1 MFEQPIDVLLYRD
14 LEVRQ
19 LGRQVEVAVQQLRA
33 GDFRAADARKLRGT
47 ALYRARLDDRNRLLF
62 KFGEHAGRRVLLV
75 LEVVHNHDYARS
87 RFLAGGEARDEDFEA
102 VPAVP
107 AGSAAG
113 GWKDLEAERMAYLDP
128 AATVFHYLDKPLSF
142 DHAQSAVFG
151 TPLPLI
157 VVGSAGS
164 GKTALT
170 LEKLKT
176 LPGHGLYLTRS
187 GFLVDSAR
195 SLYYAHGYANDGQE
209 VDFLSLAELVETI
222 QVPAGREA
230 RWPDFAAWF
239 ARHQGAFKLREPHRV
254 FEEVTGVLT
263 GSAEAGPYL
272 REEEYLSLGVRQS
285 IFLGEERRTVYRVFE
300 RWRAHQREHGLF
312 DRNVAAWERRSLAAE
327 RYDFLVIDEVQD
339 VTPVELRLALATL
352 KDKTAFLL
360 CGDSNQIVHPNLFSW
375 ARVKSLFHDAR
386 GRRGEPSPL
395 DRIHV
400 LSANYRNTRAV
411 TALANRLLL
420 VKQRRFGS
428 VDRESNYLVECVS
441 GEDGRVELLADGP
454 QVRAQL
460 EARTRRSAR
469 TAVLVL
475 RDEDK
480 PAARAIF
487 STPLLFSVQ
496 EAKGLEYDN
505 VVLFDVV
512 NGASREFRECAAGV
526 EPTDLEGGP
535 EYARARDKTDK
546 SLDAY
551 KFYVNA
557 LYVAMTRAVK
567 SLVVVEADPGH
578 PLLALLAFGQAQDR
592 VELAAQES
600 SREEWQREARR
611 LELQGKAEQAERIRR
626 DILEVRPVPWPVADA
641 AALAGLQA
649 RALGPGP
656 VDRAAQ
662 QLLFEFAVTYDV
674 PALLPRLVAAG
685 FRHARKAESGL
696 AYIEDTHYAE
706 YRQRRSARLQD
717 QLRAHGLDFRNPLNE
732 TPLMVAARLGRHDL
746 VAELLALG
754 ADAEAT
760 DTAGRTALR
769 VALAAWLGQRGIKA
783 AAFRRVWEQL
793 ATAPLKVKL
802 GGRMVKL
809 DPTTGEWFLVQLALV
824 QLRRKMEGAVREGG
838 IPVLDAPGLAR
849 LVADL
854 PPGTLADYRRRREY
868 LSSLLAKNELGA
880 SNPYG
885 RRLFQRVR
893 RGAYAL
899 CPALEVDVK
908 GEWVPVGELMG
919 LPALFEAIGPEAAP
933 TVKWM
938 ADVRASLAAP
948 AAAEQDAQG
957 AAAVHGSSTATSD
970 SGGPREEQG
979 AGGSQ
984 GQPGA

>member
-1 MFEQPIDVLLYRD
+1 MFAQPLDVLLYRD

-19 LGRQVEVAVQQLRA
+19 LGRQVDRAVEQLRA
-33 GDFRAADARKLRGT
+33 GDFRAADARKLKGT

-62 KFGEHAGRRVLLV
+62 KFGEYGGRRVLLV
-75 LEVVHNHDYARS
+75 LEVVHNHEYARS
-87 RFLAGGEARDEDFEA
+87 RFLGGREPREEDFEA
-102 VPAVP
+102 LPIDASAHASP
-107 AGSAAG
+107 PGSWQG
-113 GWKDLEAERMAYLDP
+113 VEAERMAYLNP
-128 AATVFHYLDKPLSF
+128 ASTALHVLDKPLSF
-142 DHAQSAVFG
+142 DDAQAAVVAM
-151 TPLPLI
+151 PLPLI
-157 VVGSAGS
+157 VIGSAGS

-187 GFLVDSAR
+187 SYLVESAR
-195 SLYYAHGYANDGQE
+195 SLYYAQHYANDGQE
-209 VDFLSLAELVETI
+209 VDFLSLAELLQTI

-230 RWPDFAAWF
+230 RWKDFADWF
-239 ARHQGAFKLREPHRV
+239 SRHRAAFKLREPHRIY
-254 FEEVTGVLT
+254 EEVTGVLT
-263 GSAEAGPYL
+263 GSAEAGPHL
-272 REEEYLSLGVRQS
+272 SEDEYLALGVRQS
-285 IFLGEERRTVYRVFE
+285 IFLGEERRTVYRIFE
-300 RWRAHQREHGLF
+300 QWLAHLRDQGLF
-312 DRNVAAWERRSLAAE
+312 DANVTAWERRSLATE

-339 VTPVELRLALATL
+339 VTPVELSLALATL
-352 KDKTAFLL
+352 KDKGAFLL

-375 ARVKSLFHDAR
+375 ARVKSLFHGAG
-386 GRRGEPSPL
+386 GRPGGPSPL

-441 GEDGRVELLADGP
+441 DEEGRVELLADGP
-454 QVRAQL
+454 QVRAEL

-469 TAVLVL
+469 TAVVVL

-480 PAARAIF
+480 PAARAAF

-496 EAKGLEYDN
+496 EAKGLEYEN
-505 VVLFDVV
+505 VVLFNLVS
-512 NGASREFRECAAGV
+512 GAAREFRECAGGV
-526 EPTDLEGGP
+526 EPAELTGGL
-535 EYARARDKTDK
+535 EYARARDKSDK

-567 SLVVVEADPGH
+567 SLVVIEADLGH
-578 PLLALLAFGQAQDR
+578 PLLALLAVDQASTN
-592 VELAAQES
+592 VELAAEES

-626 DILEVRPVPWPVADA
+626 DILEVQSVPWGVADG
-641 AALAGLQA
+641 AALAALQA
-649 RALGPGP
+649 KALGPGP
-656 VDRAAQ
+656 IDQAAQ

-674 PALLPRLVAAG
+674 AALLPRLVATG
-685 FRHARKAESGL
+685 FRHARKPESGR
-696 AYIEDTHYAE
+696 AYIEETHYAE
-706 YRQRRSARLQD
+706 YRTRRSRRLQD

-746 VAELLALG
+746 VGELLSQG

-769 VALAAWLGQRGIKA
+769 VALASWLDERVKP
-783 AAFRRVWEQL
+783 AAFQQVWEQL

-802 GGRMVKL
+802 GERMVKL
-809 DPTTGEWFLVQLALV
+809 DPTTAEWFLVQLCLV
-824 QLRRKMEGAVREGG
+824 QIRRLVGGGDIQGALPL
-838 IPVLDAPGLAR
+838 IDAPSLAR

-854 PPGTLADYRRRREY
+854 PPGTLAAYRRRREY
-868 LSSLLAKNELGA
+868 LSSVLSKNEVG
-880 SNPYG
+880 STNSYG

-899 CPALEVDVK
+899 CPALEVEVK
-908 GEWVPVGELMG
+908 GAWVPVGDLMG

-933 TVKWM
+933 VARWM
-938 ADVRASLAAP
+938 AEARAAGVPP
-948 AAAEQDAQG
+948 AAS
-957 AAAVHGSSTATSD
+957 VKGS
-970 SGGPREEQG
+970 PLPL
-979 AGGSQ
+979 AG
-984 GQPGA
+984 

>member
-1 MFEQPIDVLLYRD
+1 MFDHPIDVLLYRD

-19 LGRQVEVAVQQLRA
+19 LGRQVELAVQQLRA
-33 GDFRAADARKLRGT
+33 GDFRAADARKLKGT

-62 KFGEHAGRRVLLV
+62 KFGGHGGRRVLLV

-87 RFLAGGEARDEDFEA
+87 RFLGGGEPREEEFEA
-102 VPAVP
+102 VPPGP
-107 AGSAAG
+107 AADGSPG
-113 GWKDLEAERMAYLDP
+113 EDWKGLQVERMAYLNP
-128 AATVFHYLDKPLSF
+128 ASTVLHVLDKALSF
-142 DHAQSAVFG
+142 DDAQSAVFD

-157 VVGSAGS
+157 VIGSAGS

-187 GFLVDSAR
+187 SFLVESAR
-195 SLYYAHGYANDGQE
+195 SLYYAHRYANDGQQ

-222 QVPAGREA
+222 QVPSGRQA
-230 RWPDFAAWF
+230 RWPDFAAWCS
-239 ARHQGAFKLREPHRV
+239 RHHGAFQLREPHRI

-263 GSAEAGPYL
+263 GSAETGPHL
-272 REEEYLSLGVRQS
+272 REDEYLALGVRQS
-285 IFLGEERRTVYRVFE
+285 IFLGEERRTVYRIFE
-300 RWRAHQREHGLF
+300 RWLAHLREQGLF
-312 DRNVAAWERRSLAAE
+312 DANVAAWERRSLATE

-352 KDKTAFLL
+352 GDKSAFLL

-375 ARVKSLFHDAR
+375 ARVKSLFHAER
-386 GRRGEPSPL
+386 GRHAGPSPL

-441 GEDGRVELLADGP
+441 GEEGRVELVADVP
-454 QVRAQL
+454 EVRAEL

-469 TAVLVL
+469 TAVVVL

-480 PAARAIF
+480 AAARAAF

-505 VVLFDVV
+505 VLLFNLVTS
-512 NGASREFRECAAGV
+512 AAKEFRECAAGV
-526 EPTDLEGGP
+526 EAAELEGGL
-535 EYARARDKTDK
+535 EYSRARDKSDK

-567 SLVVVEADPGH
+567 SLVMIEADVGH
-578 PLLALLAFGQAQDR
+578 PLLALLAVGQAR
-592 VELAAQES
+592 EKVELDAEES

-611 LELQGKAEQAERIRR
+611 LELQGKAEQAEQIRR
-626 DILEVRPVPWPVADA
+626 DILEVRPVPWAVADPA
-641 AALAGLQA
+641 SLASLQA

-656 VDRAAQ
+656 TDKAAQ
-662 QLLFEFAVTYDV
+662 QLLFEFAVTYDA

-685 FRHARKAESGL
+685 FRHARKAESGR

-706 YRQRRSARLQD
+706 YRPRRSPRLHE
-717 QLRAHGLDFRNPLNE
+717 QLRAHGLDFRNPINE
-732 TPLMVAARLGRHDL
+732 TPLMVAARLGRDDL
-746 VAELLALG
+746 VSELLALG
-754 ADAEAT
+754 ADGEAT

-769 VALAAWLGQRGIKA
+769 VALAAWLDQRGVKA
-783 AAFRRVWEQL
+783 AAFERVWEQL
-793 ATAPLKVKL
+793 ATAPLKLKL
-802 GGRMVKL
+802 GDRMVKL
-809 DPTTGEWFLVQLALV
+809 DPSTGEWFLVQLSLVLIRRLVDGAARQDALP
-824 QLRRKMEGAVREGG
+824 L
-838 IPVLDAPGLAR
+838 IDAPGLSR
-849 LVADL
+849 LIAGF
-854 PPGTLADYRRRREY
+854 PPGTLAAYRRRREY
-868 LSSLLAKNELGA
+868 LSSLLAKNEIG
-880 SNPYG
+880 STHPYS

-899 CPALEVDVK
+899 CPALEVEVR
-908 GEWVPVGELMG
+908 GEWVPVGDLMG
-919 LPALFEAIGPEAAP
+919 LPSLFEAIGPEAAP
-933 TVKWM
+933 IARWM
-938 ADVRASLAAP
+938 SEARAALAPP
-948 AAAEQDAQG
+948 AAGDH
-957 AAAVHGSSTATSD
+957 AA
-970 SGGPREEQG
+970 
-979 AGGSQ
+979 
-984 GQPGA
+984 

>member
-1 MFEQPIDVLLYRD
+1 VFDQPIDVLLYRD

-19 LGRQVEVAVQQLRA
+19 LGRQVELAIQQLRA
-33 GDFRAADARKLRGT
+33 GDFRAADACKLKGT
-47 ALYRARLDDRNRLLF
+47 PLYRARLDDRNRLLF
-62 KFGEHAGRRVLLV
+62 KFGEHGGRRVLLI

-87 RFLAGGEARDEDFEA
+87 RFLSGGEASEADFE
-102 VPAVP
+102 PVP
-107 AGSAAG
+107 AGPTPDCSPAG
-113 GWKDLEAERMAYLDP
+113 GWKGVEAERMAYLNP
-128 AATVFHYLDKPLSF
+128 ASTVLHVLDKPLSF
-142 DHAQSAVFG
+142 DDAQAAVFG

-157 VVGSAGS
+157 VIGSAGS

-187 GFLVDSAR
+187 SFLVESAR
-195 SLYYAHGYANDGQE
+195 SLYYAHRYTNDDQE

-239 ARHQGAFKLREPHRV
+239 ERHRSAFKLREPHRV

-263 GSAEAGPYL
+263 GSAEKGPHL
-272 REEEYLSLGVRQS
+272 GEDEYLALGVRQS
-285 IFLGEERRTVYRVFE
+285 IFLGEERRAVYRAFE
-300 RWRAHQREHGLF
+300 RWLAHLCEHGLF
-312 DRNVAAWERRSLAAE
+312 DANVAAWERRGLATE

-352 KDKTAFLL
+352 RDKQAFLL

-375 ARVKSLFHDAR
+375 ARVKSLFHGDG
-386 GRRGEPSPL
+386 GRHGGPSPL

-411 TALANRLLL
+411 TALANRLLV

-441 GEDGRVELLADGP
+441 GEEGRVELVADGP
-454 QVRAQL
+454 GVRAEL
-460 EARTRRSAR
+460 DGRTRRSAR
-469 TAVLVL
+469 TAVVVL

-480 PAARAIF
+480 PAARAAF

-496 EAKGLEYDN
+496 EAKGLEYEN
-505 VVLFDVV
+505 VILFNLVS
-512 NGASREFRECAAGV
+512 GAAREYRECAAGV
-526 EPTDLEGGP
+526 EPADLDGGL
-535 EYARARDKTDK
+535 EYARARDKSDK

-567 SLVVVEADPGH
+567 SLVVIEAEPGH
-578 PLLALLAFGQAQDR
+578 PLLALLAVGQAGDS
-592 VELAAQES
+592 VELAAEES

-611 LELQGKAEQAERIRR
+611 LELQGKAEQAEQIRR
-626 DILEVRPVPWPVADA
+626 DILEVRPVPWAVADA
-641 AALAGLQA
+641 AALAGLRA

-656 VDRAAQ
+656 IDKAAQ
-662 QLLFEFAVTYDV
+662 QLLFEFAVTYDAS
-674 PALLPRLVAAG
+674 ALLPRLVAAG
-685 FRHARKAESGL
+685 FRHARKAESGR

-706 YRQRRSARLQD
+706 YRPRRSPRLQD

-746 VAELLALG
+746 VSELLALG
-754 ADAEAT
+754 ADGEAT

-769 VALAAWLGQRGIKA
+769 VALAAWLDQRGVKA
-783 AAFRRVWEQL
+783 AAFEQVWEQL

-802 GGRMVKL
+802 GDRMVKL
-809 DPTTGEWFLVQLALV
+809 DPTTGEWFLVQLGLV
-824 QLRRKMEGAVREGG
+824 QIRRMADGAARQGALPLV
-838 IPVLDAPGLAR
+838 DAPALAR
-849 LVADL
+849 LVAGL
-854 PPGTLADYRRRREY
+854 PSATLAAYRRRREY
-868 LSSLLAKNELGA
+868 LSSILAKNEI
-880 SNPYG
+880 SSTNPYG

-899 CPALEVDVK
+899 CPALEVEVR
-908 GEWVPVGELMG
+908 GEWVPVGDLMG
-919 LPALFEAIGPEAAP
+919 LPSLFEAIGPEAAP
-933 TVKWM
+933 ITRWM
-938 ADVRASLAAP
+938 SGVRAALTPPAAP
-948 AAAEQDAQG
+948 EKDAPG
-957 AAAVHGSSTATSD
+957 V
-970 SGGPREEQG
+970 G
-979 AGGSQ
+979 AGDRPVGR
-984 GQPGA
+984 G

>member
-1 MFEQPIDVLLYRD
+1 MFDHPIDVLLYRD

-19 LGRQVEVAVQQLRA
+19 LGRLVELAIQQLRV
-33 GDFRAADARKLRGT
+33 GDFRAADAHKLKGT
-47 ALYRARLDDRNRLLF
+47 ALYRARLDDRSRLLF
-62 KFGEHAGRRVLLV
+62 KFGEHSGRRVLLI
-75 LEVVHNHDYARS
+75 LEVVHNHDYGRS
-87 RFLAGGEARDEDFEA
+87 RFLGGGESREEDFEA
-102 VPAVP
+102 VPPGP
-107 AGSAAG
+107 AADGSPG
-113 GWKDLEAERMAYLDP
+113 EDWKGLQVERMAYLNP
-128 AATVFHYLDKPLSF
+128 ASTVLHVLDKPLSF
-142 DHAQSAVFG
+142 DDAQAAVFD

-157 VVGSAGS
+157 VIGSAGS

-187 GFLVDSAR
+187 SFLVESAR
-195 SLYYAHGYANDGQE
+195 SLYYAHRYANDGQQ

-222 QVPAGREA
+222 QVPSGRQA
-230 RWPDFAAWF
+230 RWPDFAAWYI
-239 ARHQGAFKLREPHRV
+239 RHQGAFKLREPHRI

-263 GSAEAGPYL
+263 GSAETGPHL
-272 REEEYLSLGVRQS
+272 GEDEYLALGVRQS
-285 IFLGEERRTVYRVFE
+285 IFLGEERRAVYRIFE
-300 RWRAHQREHGLF
+300 RWLAHLREHGLF
-312 DRNVAAWERRSLAAE
+312 DANVAAWERRSLATE

-352 KDKTAFLL
+352 SDKNAFLL

-375 ARVKSLFHDAR
+375 ARVKSLFHAER
-386 GRRGEPSPL
+386 GRDAGPSPL

-441 GEDGRVELLADGP
+441 GEEGRVELVADVP
-454 QVRAQL
+454 EVRAAL

-469 TAVLVL
+469 AAVVVL

-480 PAARAIF
+480 AAARAAF

-505 VVLFDVV
+505 VLLFNLVTS
-512 NGASREFRECAAGV
+512 AAKEFRECAAGV
-526 EPTDLEGGP
+526 EAAELEGEL
-535 EYARARDKTDK
+535 EYSRARDKSDK

-567 SLVVVEADPGH
+567 SLVMIEADVGH
-578 PLLALLAFGQAQDR
+578 PLLALLAAGQAR
-592 VELAAQES
+592 EKIELAAEES

-611 LELQGKAEQAERIRR
+611 LELQGKAEQAEQIRR
-626 DILEVRPVPWPVADA
+626 DILEVRPVPWAVADA
-641 AALAGLQA
+641 ASLASLQA

-656 VDRAAQ
+656 TDKAAQ

-685 FRHARKAESGL
+685 FRHARRAESGR

-706 YRQRRSARLQD
+706 YRPRRSPRLKE
-717 QLRAHGLDFRNPLNE
+717 QLRAHGMDFRNPINE
-732 TPLMVAARLGRHDL
+732 TPLMVAARLGRDDL
-746 VAELLALG
+746 VSELLAVG
-754 ADAEAT
+754 ADGEAT

-769 VALAAWLGQRGIKA
+769 VALAAWLDQRGVKA
-783 AAFRRVWEQL
+783 AAFERVWEQL
-793 ATAPLKVKL
+793 ATVPLKLKL
-802 GGRMVKL
+802 GDRMVKL
-809 DPTTGEWFLVQLALV
+809 DPSTGEWFLIQFSLV
-824 QLRRKMEGAVREGG
+824 QIRRLVDGAARQGALPL
-838 IPVLDAPGLAR
+838 IDAPGLSR
-849 LVADL
+849 LLAGF
-854 PPGTLADYRRRREY
+854 PSGTLAAYRRRREY
-868 LSSLLAKNELGA
+868 LSSLLAKNEIG
-880 SNPYG
+880 STHPYS

-899 CPALEVDVK
+899 CPALEVEVR
-908 GEWVPVGELMG
+908 GEWVPVGDLMG
-919 LPALFEAIGPEAAP
+919 LPSLFEAIGPEAAP
-933 TVKWM
+933 IARWM
-938 ADVRASLAAP
+938 SEVRAALAPP
-948 AAAEQDAQG
+948 AAANH
-957 AAAVHGSSTATSD
+957 AA
-970 SGGPREEQG
+970 
-979 AGGSQ
+979 
-984 GQPGA
+984 

>member
-1 MFEQPIDVLLYRD
+1 MFDHPIDVVLYRD

-19 LGRQVEVAVQQLRA
+19 LGPQVDRAIQQLRV
-33 GDFRAADARKLRGT
+33 GDFRAADARKLKGT

-62 KFGEHAGRRVLLV
+62 KFGEHGGRRVLLV

-87 RFLAGGEARDEDFEA
+87 RFMGGGEAREEDFEA
-102 VPAVP
+102 VSAGPTP
-107 AGSAAG
+107 AGAPSAG
-113 GWKDLEAERMAYLDP
+113 RDGVEAERLAYLNP
-128 AATVFHYLDKPLSF
+128 ASTTFHFLDKPLSF
-142 DHAQSAVFG
+142 DDAQAAVFA

-157 VVGSAGS
+157 VIGSAGS

-176 LPGHGLYLTRS
+176 LPGQGLYLTRS
-187 GFLVDSAR
+187 SFLVESAR
-195 SLYYAHGYANDGQE
+195 SLYYAHRYANDGQE

-239 ARHQGAFKLREPHRV
+239 ERHRGAFRLREPHRV

-263 GSAEAGPYL
+263 GSAEKGPHL
-272 REEEYLSLGVRQS
+272 GEEEYLALGVRQS
-285 IFLGEERRTVYRVFE
+285 IFLGEERRAVYRVFE
-300 RWRAHQREHGLF
+300 RWLAHLREHGLF
-312 DRNVAAWERRSLAAE
+312 DANVAAWERRGLATE

-352 KDKTAFLL
+352 RDKQAFLL

-375 ARVKSLFHDAR
+375 ARVKSIFHAPGR
-386 GRRGEPSPL
+386 RRGEPSPL

-420 VKQRRFGS
+420 VKHERFGS

-441 GEDGRVELLADGP
+441 GEEGRVELLADGP
-454 QVRAQL
+454 RVRAEL

-469 TAVLVL
+469 TAVVVL

-480 PAARAIF
+480 PAARAAF

-505 VVLFDVV
+505 VVLFNLVSS
-512 NGASREFRECAAGV
+512 AAREYQECAAGV
-526 EPTDLEGGP
+526 EPADLLGGL

-557 LYVAMTRAVK
+557 LYVAMTRAVR
-567 SLVVVEADPGH
+567 SLVLIEADPGH
-578 PLLALLAFGQAQDR
+578 PLLSLLAVGQVR
-592 VELAAQES
+592 ESVELAAEES

-611 LELQGKAEQAERIRR
+611 LELQGKAEQAEQIRR
-626 DILEVRPVPWPVADA
+626 DILEIRPVPWTVIDA

-649 RALGPGP
+649 RALDPGK
-656 VDRAAQ
+656 VDRPAQ
-662 QLLFEFAVTYDV
+662 QLLFEVAVTYDM

-685 FRHARKAESGL
+685 FRHARKAESGR

-706 YRQRRSARLQD
+706 YRQRRMPRLQE

-746 VAELLALG
+746 VSELLALG

-760 DTAGRTALR
+760 DDAGRTALR
-769 VALAAWLGQRGIKA
+769 VSLAAWLDHRGVKP
-783 AAFRRVWEQL
+783 AAFQQVWERL

-802 GGRMVKL
+802 GDRMVKL
-809 DPTTGEWFLVQLALV
+809 DPTTGEWFLVQLCLV
-824 QLRRKMEGAVREGG
+824 QIRRTVDGAVRQGV
-838 IPVLDAPGLAR
+838 PPAVDAPGLAR

-854 PPGTLADYRRRREY
+854 PPGMLPAYRRRREY
-868 LSSLLAKNELGA
+868 LSSLLAKNEIG
-880 SNPYG
+880 STNPYG

-899 CPALEVDVK
+899 CPALDVEVK
-908 GEWVPVGELMG
+908 GEWVPVGDLMG
-919 LPALFEAIGPEAAP
+919 LPALFGAIGREAAP
-933 TVKWM
+933 IARWM
-938 ADVRASLAAP
+938 AEARAALAPPPAPEAVAPDV
-948 AAAEQDAQG
+948 G
-957 AAAVHGSSTATSD
+957 AGDRRV
-970 SGGPREEQG
+970 SGG
-979 AGGSQ
+979 
-984 GQPGA
+984 

>member
-1 MFEQPIDVLLYRD
+1 MFDQPIDVLLYRD

-19 LGRQVEVAVQQLRA
+19 LGRQVDLAIQQLRA
-33 GDFRAADARKLRGT
+33 GDFRAADARKLKGT

-62 KFGEHAGRRVLLV
+62 KFGEHGGRRVLLV

-87 RFLAGGEARDEDFEA
+87 RFLGGGEASEADFEP
-102 VPAVP
+102 VPAAATPDAP
-107 AGSAAG
+107 AE
-113 GWKDLEAERMAYLDP
+113 GWKAIEAERMAYVHP
-128 AATVFHYLDKPLSF
+128 SSTVLHVLDKPLSF
-142 DHAQSAVFG
+142 DDAQAAVFG

-157 VVGSAGS
+157 VIGSAGS

-187 GFLVDSAR
+187 SFLVESAR
-195 SLYYAHGYANDGQE
+195 SLYYAHRYANDGQE

-239 ARHQGAFKLREPHRV
+239 ERHRGAFKLREPHRI
-254 FEEVTGVLT
+254 FEEVAGVLT
-263 GSAEAGPYL
+263 GSAEKGPHL
-272 REEEYLSLGVRQS
+272 GEEEYLALGVRQS

-300 RWRAHQREHGLF
+300 RWLAHLREQGLF
-312 DRNVAAWERRSLAAE
+312 DANVAAWERRSLATE

-339 VTPVELRLALATL
+339 ITPVELRLALATL
-352 KDKTAFLL
+352 KDKQAFLL

-375 ARVKSLFHDAR
+375 ARVKSLFHGDGQR
-386 GRRGEPSPL
+386 QDGQSPL

-411 TALANRLLL
+411 TSLANRLLL

-441 GEDGRVELLADGP
+441 GEEGRVELVADGP
-454 QVRAQL
+454 SVRAEL
-460 EARTRRSAR
+460 DGRTRRSAR
-469 TAVLVL
+469 TAVVVL

-480 PAARAIF
+480 PAARAAF
-487 STPLLFSVQ
+487 STPLLFSVH
-496 EAKGLEYDN
+496 EAKGLEYEN
-505 VVLFDVV
+505 VVLFNLVS
-512 NGASREFRECAAGV
+512 GAAREFRECAAGV
-526 EPTDLEGGP
+526 EPADLEGGL

-567 SLVVVEADPGH
+567 SLVVIEADPGH
-578 PLLALLAFGQAQDR
+578 PLLALLAVGQPAER
-592 VELAAQES
+592 VELAAEES

-611 LELQGKAEQAERIRR
+611 LELQGKTEQAEQIRR
-626 DILEVRPVPWPVADA
+626 DILEVRPVPWAVADA
-641 AALAGLQA
+641 AALADLRA

-656 VDRAAQ
+656 TDKAAQ
-662 QLLFEFAVTYDV
+662 QLLFEFAVTYDA

-685 FRHARKAESGL
+685 FRHARKAESGR
-696 AYIEDTHYAE
+696 AYIENTHYAE
-706 YRQRRSARLQD
+706 YQRRRSPLLQD

-754 ADAEAT
+754 ADGEAT

-769 VALAAWLGQRGIKA
+769 VALAAWLDQREVKA
-783 AAFRRVWEQL
+783 AAFEQVWEQL

-802 GGRMVKL
+802 GDRMVKL
-809 DPTTGEWFLVQLALV
+809 DPTTIEWFLVQLCLV
-824 QLRRKMEGAVREGG
+824 LIR
-838 IPVLDAPGLAR
+838 R
-849 LVADL
+849 LVDGAARAGGLPLFSAPDLVRHVAGL
-854 PPGTLADYRRRREY
+854 PPAALAAHRRRREY
-868 LSSLLAKNELGA
+868 LSSVLAKNELD
-880 SNPYG
+880 STNPYS

-899 CPALEVDVK
+899 CPALEVEVR
-908 GEWVPVGELMG
+908 GEWTPVGDLMG
-919 LPALFEAIGPEAAP
+919 LPALFEVIGPEAAP
-933 TVKWM
+933 IAKWM
-938 ADVRASLAAP
+938 SEAGAALAP
-948 AAAEQDAQG
+948 SAAAGTDALAG
-957 AAAVHGSSTATSD
+957 RR
-970 SGGPREEQG
+970 GPDL
-979 AGGSQ
+979 
-984 GQPGA
+984 